1 MQKVSYFVFFIDL
14 YFDTFC
20 DEINFENF
28 KISPKNKHKE
38 GKYKTS
44 IPMKFSSK
52 FRLSTYVEKN
62 INFSY
67 CFKLF
72 WGGVTKF
79 EALQK
84 AFVTKLNP
92 PKPSPHTRKPTC
104 TEIHTTMHVF
114 QLVKETCQ

>member
-1 MQKVSYFVFFIDL
+1 
-14 YFDTFC
+14 
-20 DEINFENF
+20 
-28 KISPKNKHKE
+28 
-38 GKYKTS
+38 
-44 IPMKFSSK
+44 MKFSSK

-62 INFSY
+62 INFSFG
-67 CFKLF
+67 FKLF
-72 WGGVTKF
+72 GGVTKY

-104 TEIHTTMHVF
+104 TLIHTTMHVI